1 MGFERLNN
9 LQGQVAVVTG
19 ARKGVG
25 FAVAEKLKAAG
36 AQVVALVRKDADQL
50 AAKLGPGH
58 QVFEADV
65 RDGARLKEI
74 AAQVGRCDILV
85 NCAGASRNIMHKN
98 LEALTDELFD
108 EMLQVNLRS
117 VFTVTR
123 AFVPLLQQSPHG
135 LIVNIGSAA
144 AVRTGGSNLAYAA
157 AKAGLESM
165 GRNLAVALAPVR
177 VVTISPSALN
187 TGFTQQPPEFYDK
200 VAATTP
206 LKRTGTVD
214 DIANAV
220 EAVATTM
227 RFMTGN
233 TILVDGGR
241 TL

>member
-1 MGFERLNN
+1 MAYERLND

-25 FAVAEKLKAAG
+25 MAVAKKLVASG
-36 AQVVALVRKDADQL
+36 ARVVALVRKDKEAVSQ
-50 AAKLGPGH
+50 ALGPAC
-58 QVFEADV
+58 QVFEVDV
-65 RDGARLKEI
+65 RDGAKLKEI
-74 AAQVGRCDILV
+74 ASQLDRCDMLV
-85 NCAGASRNIMHKN
+85 NCAGASRNVMHKN
-98 LEALTDELFD
+98 LDALTDELFD

-117 VFTVTR
+117 VFTVIK
-123 AFVPLLQQSPHG
+123 AFNPLLQKSSNG
-135 LIVNIGSAA
+135 LIVNIGSAS

-157 AKAGLESM
+157 AKAGLESL
-165 GRNLAVALAPVR
+165 GRNLALALTPVR
-177 VVTISPSALN
+177 VVTISPSALD

-206 LKRTGTVD
+206 LKRTGTVE